1 MTKTIKEIMNER
13 GYYFFSYQDLW
24 VRTRNKAVLN
34 IKIEDDKV
42 CDFFIDTINPIS
54 EMKEIDE
61 LKDNLITLQK
71 DIQNITL
78 ELENER
84 N

>member
-1 MTKTIKEIMNER
+1 MALKEIMNES
-13 GYYFFSYQDLW
+13 GYYFYPYQDLW
-24 VRTRNKAVLN
+24 VRTRNKAMLN
-34 IKIEDDKV
+34 VKIKDDKV
-42 CDFFIDTINPIS
+42 CDFFIDTLNPIS